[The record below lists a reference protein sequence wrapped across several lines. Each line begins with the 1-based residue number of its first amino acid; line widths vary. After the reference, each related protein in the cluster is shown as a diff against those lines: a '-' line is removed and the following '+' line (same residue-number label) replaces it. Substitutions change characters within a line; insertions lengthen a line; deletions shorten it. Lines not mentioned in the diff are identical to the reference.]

1 MKENKPCLLLLNDI
15 HISKDNIPAFQANW
29 QEAMGIC
36 RERDI
41 REVVVG
47 GDLFFSRAAQTLDVL
62 LAVRDM
68 LVSAADHDIHVTL
81 AEGNHDK
88 VNQESLRGYCHVFDR
103 HPNVTVV
110 DEYLTLCRPEWK
122 FALHVMSYFPEDGS
136 FAERLGRLAAEALS
150 GEPEHFLY
158 IHEGINGAL
167 AQPSEK
173 ELPARIF
180 SPFDKVFV
188 GHYHNRTVIPGTG
201 IEYIGSSRQHNFGE
215 DEEKG
220 YTVLYTDGT
229 YEFVKN
235 RVNMRYRVM
244 DMPAERAGLHLMD
257 ELREM
262 EADGRYKVKV
272 RVHAPAAAM
281 KSVDKAAL
289 LEAGAERG
297 RTRVERIMGLETA
310 IAAKREQI
318 RTGHEN
324 VDRLEEQLAGVQRA
338 DEALQ
343 ELEAGDT
350 ALEACLEKIA
360 EMMSLFPDARQTD
373 WDKVIAEKKGR
384 LQTATER
391 LKDCDAVLKQAEQ
404 ELKNRTD
411 GWEQF
416 KKEYAAFCEA
426 YRDQS
431 DTTAERLREIDIRL
445 RDLSGSIEELRHKRR
460 IVSAGIDGLSN
471 KLAGSITCPFCGH
484 EFLVAE
490 PQFDIEAGMKELKLR
505 QRQLT
510 EINGRIDEKQEE
522 TDAVELQQNR
532 LNHER
537 RILEGRRTG
546 WEEQLAGHE
555 RAIRNATRHVEEV
568 ESGHKRIAS
577 EITALQSEIEGV
589 RRKVFDEVFGF
600 IDERNAALN
609 RGIRV
614 GKEDIQAAACAI
626 DTLQATIRELDEAA
640 SPDLIQSLKDTL
652 RETRGKSNEA
662 AGRKTAVDARVRA
675 LEIQRERFVQFKTYL
690 ANTKIEALSRITNEF
705 LQDIGSDIRIRFD
718 GYTVLKSGKVREK
731 ISISLLRDGMD
742 CGSFG
747 KFSAGEAAR
756 VNLATILAMQKLVN
770 SNCDG
775 DKGLDLLV
783 LDEILEA
790 VDEAGLASMFEA
802 LNSLGGTVLVVSHGN
817 VAEGYPHKLVIV
829 KENGESRLGE

>member
-1 MKENKPCLLLLNDI
+1 MSVAKTGAIPNSYRQI
-15 HISKDNIPAFQANW
+15 HIAVDDFENRILKGRINHESK
-29 QEAMGIC
+29 EYGI
-36 RERDI
+36 
-41 REVVVG
+41 V
-47 GDLFFSRAAQTLDVL
+47 FY
-62 LAVRDM
+62 
-68 LVSAADHDIHVTL
+68 
-81 AEGNHDK
+81 
-88 VNQESLRGYCHVFDR
+88 SLSEMV
-103 HPNVTVV
+103 
-110 DEYLTLCRPEWK
+110 
-122 FALHVMSYFPEDGS
+122 FALEELFE
-136 FAERLGRLAAEALS
+136 E
-150 GEPEHFLY
+150 
-158 IHEGINGAL
+158 IHY
-167 AQPSEK
+167 P
-173 ELPARIF
+173 
-180 SPFDKVFV
+180 
-188 GHYHNRTVIPGTG
+188 
-201 IEYIGSSRQHNFGE
+201 
-215 DEEKG
+215 
-220 YTVLYTDGT
+220 
-229 YEFVKN
+229 
-235 RVNMRYRVM
+235 
-244 DMPAERAGLHLMD
+244 
-257 ELREM
+257 
-262 EADGRYKVKV
+262 
-272 RVHAPAAAM
+272 M
-281 KSVDKAAL
+281 KSVDHRNFSKKEYL
-289 LEAGAERG
+289 DLKEESREVRIEGLKSETRG
-297 RTRVERIMGLETA
+297 KLADFCLRVQYRYYASWQGQIEQIGTN
-310 IAAKREQI
+310 AKRHFDSFMELMDFLDQQLGEGVT
-318 RTGHEN
+318 RLPYGLGKKMCEVTVNNYEGHVMSGDVSHPAVE
-324 VDRLEEQLAGVQRA
+324 DRRA
-338 DEALQ
+338 FYNEF
-343 ELEAGDT
+343 ELR
-350 ALEACLEKIA
+350 EKIA

>member
-1 MKENKPCLLLLNDI
+1 MWKLKTIEAENLCAFRSLSYMLRQGVTTLIFGDNRDNESQQSNGAGKSALLECIAVGITGSPLRKIRSEEIINDAAEECRIALRFINDSAAEELLVNRRIPRKGASSVSCTLYRGGKQVVTDEAVQPSVDAYNRYILDKLGITRDELLNNFI
-15 HISKDNIPAFQANW
+15 LSKYRYEDFLSSSDKEKKEVINRFSN
-29 QEAMGIC
+29 GI
-36 RERDI
+36 
-41 REVVVG
+41 
-47 GDLFFSRAAQTLDVL
+47 L
-62 LAVRDM
+62 
-68 LVSAADHDIHVTL
+68 
-81 AEGNHDK
+81 
-88 VNQESLRGYCHVFDR
+88 
-103 HPNVTVV
+103 V
-110 DEYLTLCRPEWK
+110 DEAIAKVE
-122 FALHVMSYFPEDGS
+122 EDIVP
-136 FAERLGRLAAEALS
+136 L
-150 GEPEHFLY
+150 
-158 IHEGINGAL
+158 
-167 AQPSEK
+167 SEK
-173 ELPARIF
+173 KRQVEL
-180 SPFDKVFV
+180 
-188 GHYHNRTVIPGTG
+188 
-201 IEYIGSSRQHNFGE
+201 E
-215 DEEKG
+215 
-220 YTVLYTDGT
+220 L
-229 YEFVKN
+229 
-235 RVNMRYRVM
+235 
-244 DMPAERAGLHLMD
+244 AGL
-257 ELREM
+257 
-262 EADGRYKVKV
+262 DGRIGMLQEQIRKEE
-272 RVHAPAAAM
+272 
-281 KSVDKAAL
+281 
-289 LEAGAERG
+289 EAGAERG
-297 RTRVERIMGLETA
+297 RTRVERIAGLETA

-318 RTGHEN
+318 RTGHET

-343 ELEAGDT
+343 ELEAEDT

-404 ELKNRTD
+404 ELQNRTD

-537 RILEGRRTG
+537 RTLEGRRTG

-600 IDERNAALN
+600 IDERNATLN
-609 RGIRV
+609 RGIRA

-652 RETRGKSNEA
+652 REARGKSNEA

-705 LQDIGSDIRIRFD
+705 LQNIGSDIRIRFD